1 MVVWKPTTG
10 VICLTLAALVAL
22 LTAKAVHVAAGE
34 KEGWAGLRLQIDSP
48 RLARIGVLAPGGPA
62 DIAGLRLGEEI
73 TRIDIGR
80 GGTTVHDSAGL
91 RRLAEALRPGDQVR
105 FSRPKATPAVVT
117 LGTRL
122 GLQTI
127 SLTFATCRVIC
138 KKSEVG
144 RGP

>member
-1 MVVWKPTTG
+1 MVVSKPTTS

-73 TRIDIGR
+73 TRIDMAGAGQR
-80 GGTTVHDSAGL
+80 SMTRRVSGG
-91 RRLAEALRPGDQVR
+91 
-105 FSRPKATPAVVT
+105 SRKLCGQAI
-117 LGTRL
+117 R
-122 GLQTI
+122 
-127 SLTFATCRVIC
+127 
-138 KKSEVG
+138 
-144 RGP
+144 